1 MKGGVTKRID
11 ETIAALERGQLKNAL
26 YLTDRPEMA
35 RARGWVEEAARKALA
50 DKKNARKYMNEAKD
64 KLQATITLPLDDT
77 SMEGVEEYLS
87 PKTPTIAVPI
97 VETTSETP
105 SVTKQPTE
113 EMTDEEMYENCED
126 CHIAAAAAAAADICE
141 EHPQTICTII
151 SERLDKED
159 TQPEDWIKA
168 LREAAAKSE
177 GEAKAKLDVVMDD
190 LRSYLQRRN
199 SPFLKAWKENTGG
212 QPND

>member
-11 ETIAALERGQLKNAL
+11 ETIAALEKGQLKNAL

-64 KLQATITLPLDDT
+64 KLQATVTLPLDDT
-77 SMEGVEEYLS
+77 SLEGVEEYLNVMPS
-87 PKTPTIAVPI
+87 TEPKEEVAVKP
-97 VETTSETP
+97 
-105 SVTKQPTE
+105 KE

-126 CHIAAAAAAAADICE
+126 CHVAAAAAAAADICE
-141 EHPQTICTII
+141 EHPQTICNVI

-159 TQPEDWIKA
+159 IQPEDWIKA

-177 GEAKAKLDVVMDD
+177 GEAKVKLDAVMAD
-190 LRSYLQRRN
+190 LRGYLQRRN
-199 SPFLKAWKENTGG
+199 SPFLEAWEESDGKVS
-212 QPND
+212 